1 MVKIRLRRMGKRHY
15 PVYKIVAADSR
26 SPRDGRFIEALG
38 TYNPNLDPIGVT
50 LKEDRVMHWLKV
62 GAKPTDTVRSLLK
75 YEGLLFKQHLKKKG
89 ESEENVETKVRQ
101 FIESRGEKI
110 QRARDK
116 KVRRKLAKKTKPAE
130 GSEAPAA
137 APAAEE
143 PAPQAEA

>member
-1 MVKIRLRRMGKRHY
+1 MVKLRLRRMGKRHY

-38 TYNPNLDPIGVT
+38 TYNPNLDPIEVT
-50 LKEDRVMHWLKV
+50 IKEDRVMHWLKV

-75 YEGLLFKQHLKKKG
+75 HEGVIFKLHLIKKG
-89 ESEENVETKVRQ
+89 ESSENVESKVSS
-101 FIESRGEKI
+101 FIGSRAEKL

-130 GSEAPAA
+130 GADANS
-137 APAAEE
+137 APAAEA
-143 PAPQAEA
+143 PAPSEA

>member
-1 MVKIRLRRMGKRHY
+1 M
-15 PVYKIVAADSR
+15 
-26 SPRDGRFIEALG
+26 
-38 TYNPNLDPIGVT
+38 T

-75 YEGLLFKQHLKKKG
+75 YEGLLFRQHLRKKG
-89 ESEENVETKVRQ
+89 ESEENVESKVRQ

-130 GSEAPAA
+130 GSEATAA
-137 APAAEE
+137 APAAEA
-143 PAPQAEA
+143 PAPQTEA